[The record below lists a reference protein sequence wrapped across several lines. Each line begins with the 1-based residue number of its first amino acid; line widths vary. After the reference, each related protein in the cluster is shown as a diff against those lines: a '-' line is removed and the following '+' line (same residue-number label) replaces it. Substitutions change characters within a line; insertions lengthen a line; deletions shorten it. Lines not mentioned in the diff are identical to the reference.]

1 MKIIE
6 SRIEQLLALYLYL
19 KGADASS
26 HVLVSGVSRSHS
38 EFRHYPEIIAIMGP
52 EYKKPAFS
60 KQ

>member
-6 SRIEQLLALYLYL
+6 SRIEQLLALYRYL
-19 KGADASS
+19 KGADAA
-26 HVLVSGVSRSHS
+26 VSGVSRSHS
-38 EFRHYPEIIAIMGP
+38 EFRHYPEINAIMGP